1 MLALAQ
7 LDLVLLLGSD
17 DPEAAEASSEARAT
31 FERLGAAP
39 FLERLE
45 SALTERPV
53 GVPSAA
59 PLTVWRQYG

>member
-45 SALTERPV
+45 SALRLNDQSGSPPRP
-53 GVPSAA
+53 P
-59 PLTVWRQYG
+59 